1 MLTSNHVANEL
12 IKFRRM
18 VISDFLR
25 RSRFDP
31 FMGNTS
37 TSVIVRMADLE
48 ADGKEINV
56 PLVNQMSGAGV
67 GAGTLRGNEEMLDSY
82 GFPIWADWARNA
94 VANNRAVNKESS
106 FNVRSTA
113 RDLLRGWSRRIVRD
127 DLVDTLLS
135 IPTGT
140 IQPNRLVA
148 PGNRVNGIR
157 WSASSAAQQNSWVA
171 SNYDRTLFGAKI
183 GNSYAGGVSSTWLV
197 SAGNMSA
204 TTDLMTAA
212 VGSLA
217 KSLAKQSGVTPGS
230 PGLYNGRPKITPWE
244 IEELDEEMYVCFI
257 GDRAFHNLQLDA
269 TMYQANRDA
278 RARES
283 NATNTNPIFTGGALL
298 YDGILYKNIPEI
310 TQRLLQPAA
319 ATGLS
324 FDVEPYFL
332 CGQAAMAYAMGQ
344 LPRPTTLEDGDYEF
358 VTGLGIETQFGMAK
372 VAKAPQ
378 QSSLAP
384 SSDLGNL
391 VDWGMVTGFVPAP
404 AAA

>member
-1 MLTSNHVANEL
+1 MLTPNQVNNEL

-31 FMGNTS
+31 FMGSTS

-56 PLVNQMSGAGV
+56 PLVNQLSGAGV
-67 GAGTLRGNEEMLDSY
+67 GAGTLRGNEEMMDSY

-127 DLVDTLLS
+127 DITDTLLS
-135 IPTGT
+135 IPTSA
-140 IQPNRLVA
+140 IQANRLVT
-148 PGNRVNGIR
+148 PGNRVNGVR
-157 WSASSAAQQNSWVA
+157 WNSSTSAQKNSWTTA
-171 SNYDRTLFGAKI
+171 NFDRILFGARL
-183 GNSYAGGVSSTWLV
+183 GNYSTTWATGV
-197 SAGNMSA
+197 GNCVVATDKMS
-204 TTDLMTAA
+204 AA

-217 KSLAKQSGVTPGS
+217 KSMAKQSGVTPGN
-230 PGLYNGRPKITPWE
+230 PGVYNGRPKITPWE
-244 IEELDEEMYVCFI
+244 IEELDEEMYVCFL
-257 GDRAFHNLQLDA
+257 GDRAFQSLQQDA
-269 TMYQANRDA
+269 NMFQANRDA
-278 RARES
+278 RAREG
-283 NATNTNPIFTGGALL
+283 NPTVTNPIFSGGALM

-310 TQRLLQPAA
+310 TQRLIQLGVGGA
-319 ATGLS
+319 GV
-324 FDVEPYFL
+324 DIEPYFL

-358 VTGLGIETQFGMAK
+358 VTGLGIETQYGLGK
-372 VAKAPQ
+372 IAKAP
-378 QSSLAP
+378 LAV
-384 SSDLGNL
+384 LGATTGDL
-391 VDWGMVTGFVPAP
+391 VDWGMVTGFVAAP
-404 AAA
+404 TPP